1 MSATIHIFAGPS
13 LPPAA
18 RPPLSDV
25 VFHAPVAQGDVYAVV
40 RHRPFAIGIIDGYFE
55 RVPAVWHKEILW
67 ALSEGIHVYGAAS
80 MGALRAAELA
90 SFGMVG
96 VGQIYDE
103 FATGRLTDDDEVTIV
118 HADADQ
124 GYRPLSEAM
133 VNIRA
138 TLAAAERATIL
149 LPKQARQLSAAA
161 KRLFYPDRTLPAL
174 LEAAKRDL
182 AHDWCDR
189 FALWLRDTE
198 NRVDQKR
205 LDALELVRAIT
216 DLRDRTTERK
226 VVPWVFRH
234 TDAWEQVRRSI
245 LPRVAAEAL
254 EGSALAGAAAEGAR
268 LRALEIELA
277 KRDGFNPSSADIEV
291 AVADYCRLKGL
302 PTVDALCA
310 SLEDDGL
317 SWEEFER
324 LMRDEACIRR
334 SRLVMTFDIDSFLA
348 DVKQLTP
355 ALPEAD
361 RRGLPLSSIE
371 HERRRVGG

>member
-1 MSATIHIFAGPS
+1 
-13 LPPAA
+13 
-18 RPPLSDV
+18 
-25 VFHAPVAQGDVYAVV
+25 
-40 RHRPFAIGIIDGYFE
+40 
-55 RVPAVWHKEILW
+55 
-67 ALSEGIHVYGAAS
+67 
-80 MGALRAAELA
+80 
-90 SFGMVG
+90 
-96 VGQIYDE
+96 
-103 FATGRLTDDDEVTIV
+103 
-118 HADADQ
+118 
-124 GYRPLSEAM
+124 
-133 VNIRA
+133 
-138 TLAAAERATIL
+138 
-149 LPKQARQLSAAA
+149 
-161 KRLFYPDRTLPAL
+161 
-174 LEAAKRDL
+174 
-182 AHDWCDR
+182 
-189 FALWLRDTE
+189 
-198 NRVDQKR
+198 
-205 LDALELVRAIT
+205 
-216 DLRDRTTERK
+216 
-226 VVPWVFRH
+226 
-234 TDAWEQVRRSI
+234 
-245 LPRVAAEAL
+245 VAAEAL